1 MNFII
6 KNKITI
12 LGTIIGAVAGY
23 LYFYYIGCQSGT
35 CAITSKP
42 INSSLYGAVLGYLIS
57 TNFKK

>member
-42 INSSLYGAVLGYLIS
+42 INSTLYGAVLGYLIS

>member
-23 LYFYYIGCQSGT
+23 LYFYYVGCQSGT